1 MKELVAT
8 LNAASEA
15 YYQHDAQIMED
26 YQYDKLAD
34 ELAALEA
41 QTGVTLAGSPS
52 VNVGY
57 SVMSALEKVAH
68 EQPLLS
74 LDKTKDVE
82 KLIAFA
88 GEQKCLLSWKLD
100 GLTVVASYE
109 NGELVQALTRG
120 NGVVGED
127 ITHNALVFRNIP
139 RKVAHTGAFSVRG
152 EAIITFADFERIN
165 SAIED
170 ESDKY
175 KNPRNLTSGS
185 VRQLNSEVT
194 AKRSVMYYAFSIIGG
209 VETDSKQEQLNFLQ
223 AQGFAVVPYVVVT
236 ADDIA
241 EQVAKF
247 KDEVV
252 GLPYATDG
260 LVVTYD
266 SIEYSRSLGQTS
278 KFPHD
283 SIAFKWADETAE
295 TTLTEVIWNTSRT
308 GLINPVAVFE
318 PVELEGS
325 TVKQASLHN
334 ISIIEGLALGIGD
347 RITVYKANMIIPQ
360 VADNLTRSAT
370 LKIPEHCSVCGAKTE
385 VLNEKGVK
393 TLFCPNS
400 SCRAQLVRALAHY
413 VSRDAAN
420 IEGLSEATLEK
431 FVEVGFLNNYVDIYR
446 LADYKDQIIA
456 MEGFGE
462 KSYTKLIAAIE
473 KSRTIELAS
482 FINALGIR
490 NFGEE
495 NAKELVENFDLED
508 LIKNS
513 TDEAINMID
522 IIERLKLVEGIGEK
536 FYEPI
541 VRCFANPDNRVNLAE
556 AIKKTHTMEERA
568 DFINKL
574 DIKNSTGTNL
584 SLKKSKQLAAEV
596 DLIEALID
604 KDFAIDYYYKLIQVE
619 GFGRER
625 AVSVIM
631 YFADYGNR
639 ELLAEV
645 MPLLVFVMPKQG
657 AKDGKFTG
665 KTVVITGELHGYENR
680 KQLQAY
686 IEQQGGKVAGSV
698 SKNTDYLINNDS
710 ASASSKNKKAREL
723 GIAIITEDEF
733 NEL

>member
-1 MKELVAT
+1 
-8 LNAASEA
+8 
-15 YYQHDAQIMED
+15 
-26 YQYDKLAD
+26 
-34 ELAALEA
+34 
-41 QTGVTLAGSPS
+41 
-52 VNVGY
+52 
-57 SVMSALEKVAH
+57 
-68 EQPLLS
+68 
-74 LDKTKDVE
+74 
-82 KLIAFA
+82 FA

-100 GLTVVASYE
+100 GLTVVVSYE

-139 RKVAHTGAFSVRG
+139 RKVAHTGTFSVRG

-165 SAIED
+165 STIED
-170 ESDKY
+170 EGDKY

-194 AKRSVMYYAFSIIGG
+194 AKRSVMYYAFSVIGG
-209 VETDSKQEQLNFLQ
+209 VGTDSKQEQLNFLQ

-241 EQVAKF
+241 RQVAKF
-247 KDEVV
+247 KAEVA

-360 VADNLTRSAT
+360 VADNLTRSGT
-370 LKIPEHCSVCGAKTE
+370 LQIPEHCPVCGTATQILSE
-385 VLNEKGVK
+385 NEVK
-393 TLFCPNS
+393 TLFCPNPN
-400 SCRAQLVRALAHY
+400 CRAQLVRALAHY

-431 FVEVGFLNNYVDIYR
+431 FVGAGFLNNYVDIYR
-446 LADYKDQIIA
+446 LADYKDEIIA
-456 MEGFGE
+456 MDGFGE
-462 KSYTKLIAAIE
+462 KSYAKLIAAIE

-482 FINALGIR
+482 FINALGIS
-490 NFGEE
+490 NIGAE
-495 NAKELVENFDLED
+495 NA
-508 LIKNS
+508 
-513 TDEAINMID
+513 
-522 IIERLKLVEGIGEK
+522 
-536 FYEPI
+536 
-541 VRCFANPDNRVNLAE
+541 
-556 AIKKTHTMEERA
+556 
-568 DFINKL
+568 
-574 DIKNSTGTNL
+574 
-584 SLKKSKQLAAEV
+584 KQLAANF
-596 DLIEALID
+596 DLIEDLVKNPLESLDESRLEEITE
-604 KDFAIDYYYKLIQVE
+604 KLISIE
-619 GFGRER
+619 GFGGKIATAVIAYFTDHNNR
-625 AVSVIM
+625 AL
-631 YFADYGNR
+631 FD
-639 ELLAEV
+639 EV
-645 MPLLVFVMPKQG
+645 MPILTLVKPAQHVT
-657 AKDGKFTG
+657 DGKFSG
-665 KTVVITGELHGYENR
+665 KTFVITGDLHGYENR
-680 KQLQAY
+680 KQLQAF

-710 ASASSKNKKAREL
+710 TSASSKNKKAREL

-733 NEL
+733 NAL